1 MCFDFLY
8 KFCLKH
14 FSFSEELRGYIIIY
28 VHRSCVK
35 KKILHILNF
44 MKIRP
49 GWMDGHEEDNGSF
62 FTNLRKAPDKK
73 KIAFAADN

>member
-1 MCFDFLY
+1 
-8 KFCLKH
+8 
-14 FSFSEELRGYIIIY
+14 
-28 VHRSCVK
+28 
-35 KKILHILNF
+35 